1 MLSPEQQDVP
11 STLFGVVPKGWI
23 WPGMW
28 CAFHFGFVPMVN
40 AMKYRAG
47 FKEGIASPYPQTHGG
62 FHFLLDYVP
71 RWQWMVKPGGLIQ
84 FQPFVPAAEAPRV
97 LRTVVEMA
105 QRARI
110 GPYLGVLKRH
120 RPDQLLMTHRL
131 DGFSIAMD
139 FGVPKSDVGRERLW
153 TLTREMAEVIL
164 DSGGR
169 FYYAKD
175 AKLLGS
181 SFERIHGS
189 EAVATFRVLK
199 ARLDP
204 QNVLQSDLSR
214 RMLGS

>member
-1 MLSPEQQDVP
+1 
-11 STLFGVVPKGWI
+11 
-23 WPGMW
+23 
-28 CAFHFGFVPMVN
+28 
-40 AMKYRAG
+40 
-47 FKEGIASPYPQTHGG
+47 
-62 FHFLLDYVP
+62 
-71 RWQWMVKPGGLIQ
+71 
-84 FQPFVPAAEAPRV
+84 V